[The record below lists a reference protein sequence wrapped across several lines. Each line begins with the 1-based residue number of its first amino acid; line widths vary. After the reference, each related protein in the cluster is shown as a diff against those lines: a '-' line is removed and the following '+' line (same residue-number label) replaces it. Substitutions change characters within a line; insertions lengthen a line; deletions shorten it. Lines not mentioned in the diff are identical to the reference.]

1 MTPPTSIP
9 VPSLMY
15 IFLRFMKVL
24 HSRYWNTACFLQMVF
39 SYTLSGPRSWHLFTL
54 ARAQPMILFRTVV
67 SISTWHTTLRKAVNL
82 GKETQ
87 STNVRARILTW
98 LQDPLLPLLKKRD
111 KLWWFW
117 EVYDVS
123 EGLVLGGH
131 LQPAFKSY
139 WQCPGAGPWAP
150 LFLLQNSGV
159 LSLKIKIKTSNCSS
173 LPDKTLS
180 SIYMEN
186 QAH

>member
-9 VPSLMY
+9 VPSLRC

-39 SYTLSGPRSWHLFTL
+39 SSTLSGPRPGHLFTL
-54 ARAQPMILFRTVV
+54 ARAWPMILFRTMV
-67 SISTWHTTLRKAVNL
+67 SISRWHTTLRKAVNL
-82 GKETQ
+82 AKETQ

-98 LQDPLLPLLKKRD
+98 LWTFWGVTCSLP
-111 KLWWFW
+111 
-117 EVYDVS
+117 VS
-123 EGLVLGGH
+123 LTDNVLEQGYEH
-131 LQPAFKSY
+131 HSF
-139 WQCPGAGPWAP
+139 CCR
-150 LFLLQNSGV
+150 NSGV

-180 SIYMEN
+180 SIHTEN